1 MVDRFVIERD
11 ALWWK
16 DGSDEILCSCAALS
30 EKTRLCS
37 GAEHLCARLGLT
49 GMTACV
55 TARALRWLKL
65 SLCEKESG
73 WCADGGSMTPSM
85 NIFWKDRLLRRLN
98 PKGYSQLN

>member
-11 ALWWK
+11 AMWWT
-16 DGSDEILCSCAALS
+16 DGILCSYAALS
-30 EKTRLCS
+30 EKMRLCR

-73 WCADGGSMTPSM
+73 CQWYADGGSMTPSM
-85 NIFWKDRLLRRLN
+85 ILYEYVLEI
-98 PKGYSQLN
+98 SST